1 MPDAVRLS
9 IGVVGPRTLDVRVS
23 GEDAD
28 ALERALASGDQ
39 TVKLGTD
46 EGPLTLVLAQVVYVQ
61 RAGRES
67 HVGFGA

>member
-9 IGVVGPRTLDVRVS
+9 IGVMGPRTLDVRVS
-23 GEDAD
+23 AEDAD

-39 TVKLGTD
+39 TVKLDTD

>member
-23 GEDAD
+23 PEDAD
-28 ALERALASGDQ
+28 ALEQALASGSP
-39 TVKLGTD
+39 TVKLETD

-61 RAGRES
+61 RAGREA

>member
-1 MPDAVRLS
+1 MPDVVRLS

-23 GEDAD
+23 AEDAN
-28 ALERALASGDQ
+28 ALERGLASDEP
-39 TVKLGTD
+39 TVRLETD

-67 HVGFGA
+67 HVGFGT

>member
-1 MPDAVRLS
+1 MPDVVRLS

-23 GEDAD
+23 AEGAD
-28 ALERALASGDQ
+28 ELERALASGDP
-39 TVKLGTD
+39 TVKLDTD